1 MKNYSKIKE
10 IILMLSKDKSL
21 KGKVI
26 IVGGTVPYL
35 ISGTISNREHS
46 DIDVIVEEKNMDII
60 RLYLKN
66 NNLYDTKLDSKE
78 FNYNKE
84 KMDYGVNCIINGTT
98 VNFAPFE
105 IVNNNM
111 IQRNFLSKQSNGIN
125 ALVTVI
131 IENLK
136 LEECSTSFVIEQV
149 EVRTYSLEMVKLM
162 KEKSNK
168 TKDKIDIEIIN
179 EHGYNKEKYNDLKIK
194 TNNMKFK
201 IYPKNK
207 ILRLFLK

>member
-10 IILMLSKDKSL
+10 IILMLSKDELL

-35 ISGTISNREHS
+35 ISDTISNREHS
-46 DIDVIVEEKNMDII
+46 DIDIIVEKKNMDII

-84 KMDYGVNCIINGTT
+84 KIDYGVNCIINGTI

-111 IQRNFLSKQSNGIN
+111 IQKNFLSKQSNGIN
-125 ALVTVI
+125 ALVTVT

-136 LEECSTSFVIEQV
+136 LEECSTTFVIEKV
-149 EVRTYSLEMVKLM
+149 EVRTYCLEMVKLM

-168 TKDKIDIEIIN
+168 TKDRIDIEIIN

>member
-1 MKNYSKIKE
+1 MENYLKIKE
-10 IILMLSKDKSL
+10 IILMLSKDELL
-21 KGKVI
+21 KGKII

-35 ISGTISNREHS
+35 ISDTISNREHS

-78 FNYNKE
+78 FDYNKE
-84 KMDYGVNCIINGTT
+84 KIDYGVNCIINGIT

-111 IQRNFLSKQSNGIN
+111 MQRNFLSKQSNGIN
-125 ALVTVI
+125 ALVTVTI
-131 IENLK
+131 KNLK
-136 LEECSTSFVIEQV
+136 LEECSTTFAIEQV

-168 TKDKIDIEIIN
+168 TKDRIDIEIIN
-179 EHGYNKEKYNDLKIK
+179 QHGYNKEKYNNLKIK

>member
-10 IILMLSKDKSL
+10 IILMLSQDKLL

-35 ISGTISNREHS
+35 ISDTISNREHS
-46 DIDVIVEEKNMDII
+46 DIDVIVEKKNMDII

-66 NNLYDTKLDSKE
+66 NNLYDIKLDSKE
-78 FNYNKE
+78 FDYNKE
-84 KMDYGVNCIINGTT
+84 KIDYGVNCIINGNT

-111 IQRNFLSKQSNGIN
+111 IQRNFLTKQSNGIN
-125 ALVTVI
+125 ALGTAT

-136 LEECSTSFVIEQV
+136 LEECTTILVIEQV
-149 EVRTYSLEMVKLM
+149 KLRTYSLEMVKLM

-168 TKDKIDIEIIN
+168 TKDQIDIEIIN
-179 EHGYNKEKYNDLKIK
+179 EHGYNKEKYNDLKVKI
-194 TNNMKFK
+194 NDMKFK

-207 ILRLFLK
+207 FLRLFLK

>member
-10 IILMLSKDKSL
+10 IILMLSKDKLL

-35 ISGTISNREHS
+35 ISDTISNREHS
-46 DIDVIVEEKNMDII
+46 DIDIIVEEKNMNII
-60 RLYLKN
+60 RSYLKN
-66 NNLYDTKLDSKE
+66 NNLYELKADSKE
-78 FNYNKE
+78 FDYNKE
-84 KMDYGVNCIINGTT
+84 KIDYGVNCIINGIT

-125 ALVTVI
+125 ALVTAT
-131 IENLK
+131 IEDLK
-136 LEECSTSFVIEQV
+136 LEECSTIFVIEQV

-194 TNNMKFK
+194 TNDMKFK

>member
-1 MKNYSKIKE
+1 M
-10 IILMLSKDKSL
+10 
-21 KGKVI
+21 I
-26 IVGGTVPYL
+26 IVGY
-35 ISGTISNREHS
+35 
-46 DIDVIVEEKNMDII
+46 
-60 RLYLKN
+60 YY
-66 NNLYDTKLDSKE
+66 NLYELKADSKE
-78 FNYNKE
+78 FDYNKE
-84 KMDYGVNCIINGTT
+84 KIDYGVNCIINGIT

-125 ALVTVI
+125 ALVTAT
-131 IENLK
+131 IEDLK
-136 LEECSTSFVIEQV
+136 LEECSTIFVIEQV

-168 TKDKIDIEIIN
+168 AKDKIDIEIIN
-179 EHGYNKEKYNDLKIK
+179 EYGYNKEKYNDLKIK
-194 TNNMKFK
+194 TYDMKFK

>member
-1 MKNYSKIKE
+1 MENYLKIKE
-10 IILMLSKDKSL
+10 IILMLSKDKLL
-21 KGKVI
+21 KEKVI

-35 ISGTISNREHS
+35 ISDTISNREHS

-66 NNLYDTKLDSKE
+66 NNFYDSKLDSKE

-84 KMDYGVNCIINGTT
+84 KIDYGVNCIINGIT

-125 ALVTVI
+125 ALVTVT

-136 LEECSTSFVIEQV
+136 LEECSTTFVIEQV

-168 TKDKIDIEIIN
+168 TKDRIDIEIIN
-179 EHGYNKEKYNDLKIK
+179 EHGYNKEKYTDLKIK
-194 TNNMKFK
+194 TNDMKFK

-207 ILRLFLK
+207 ILRIFLK